1 VHQVGFIYK
10 IVPRKSGHK
19 VFVCK
24 EMLGPKI
31 APFLLGIAGAWVWN
45 VMQCLFCKNVYELLK
60 MDVTFYITTTFIIL
74 IGHVQCL
81 SEFIVLKC

>member
-1 VHQVGFIYK
+1 
-10 IVPRKSGHK
+10 
-19 VFVCK
+19 
-24 EMLGPKI
+24 M
-31 APFLLGIAGAWVWN
+31 
-45 VMQCLFCKNVYELLK
+45 MQCLFCKNVYELLK